1 MTRLKLS
8 RETLRQLNEDETPRV
23 AGAGPTVGMTCG
35 CTFYQCPPRS
45 KRILACLDLTAV
57 CEFATAHC

>member
-1 MTRLKLS
+1 MTKLKLS

-35 CTFYQCPPRS
+35 CTLYQCPTPSR
-45 KRILACLDLTAV
+45 KLIGCVTNNCPLATYRC
-57 CEFATAHC
+57 